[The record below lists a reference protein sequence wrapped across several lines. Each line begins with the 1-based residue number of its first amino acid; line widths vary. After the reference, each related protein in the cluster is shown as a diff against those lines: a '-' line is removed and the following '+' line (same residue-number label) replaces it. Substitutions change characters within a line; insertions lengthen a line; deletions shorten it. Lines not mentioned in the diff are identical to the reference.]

1 MCNVAQTLFK
11 LVNIWLQLCTN
22 LKPKEVKYE
31 KKNIRLLKII
41 NPSTDY
47 TLTIYENGLVYGK
60 DYNKKLFILDNETID
75 EIKKYIKRSLYK
87 LKRQEKIIQKT
98 SGFIIKIND
107 TSRKNRNIKVYGWE
121 HEDDII
127 ELIKNKSNI
136 VKSFV

>member
-1 MCNVAQTLFK
+1 MK
-11 LVNIWLQLCTN
+11 EKNIW
-22 LKPKEVKYE
+22 
-31 KKNIRLLKII
+31 LLKII

-60 DYNKKLFILDNETID
+60 EYNEKLFILNNETID

-98 SGFIIKIND
+98 SGFIIKINE

>member
-1 MCNVAQTLFK
+1 MK
-11 LVNIWLQLCTN
+11 
-22 LKPKEVKYE
+22 
-31 KKNIRLLKII
+31 KKNIWLLKII

-60 DYNKKLFILDNETID
+60 EYNEKLFILNNETID

-127 ELIKNKSNI
+127 ELIKYKSNI

>member
-1 MCNVAQTLFK
+1 MK
-11 LVNIWLQLCTN
+11 EKNIW
-22 LKPKEVKYE
+22 
-31 KKNIRLLKII
+31 LLKII

-60 DYNKKLFILDNETID
+60 EYNEKLFILNNETID

>member
-1 MCNVAQTLFK
+1 MK
-11 LVNIWLQLCTN
+11 
-22 LKPKEVKYE
+22 
-31 KKNIRLLKII
+31 KKNIWLLKII

-60 DYNKKLFILDNETID
+60 EYNEKLFILNNETID

-87 LKRQEKIIQKT
+87 LKRQKKIIQKT

>member
-1 MCNVAQTLFK
+1 MK
-11 LVNIWLQLCTN
+11 EKNIW
-22 LKPKEVKYE
+22 
-31 KKNIRLLKII
+31 LLKII

-60 DYNKKLFILDNETID
+60 EYNEKLFILNNETID

-87 LKRQEKIIQKT
+87 LKSQEKIIQKT

>member
-1 MCNVAQTLFK
+1 MK
-11 LVNIWLQLCTN
+11 EKNIW
-22 LKPKEVKYE
+22 
-31 KKNIRLLKII
+31 LLKII
-41 NPSTDY
+41 NQSTDY
-47 TLTIYENGLVYGK
+47 TLNIYENGLVYGK
-60 DYNKKLFILDNETID
+60 EYNEKLFILNNETID
-75 EIKKYIKRSLYK
+75 EIKKYIKRSLYN

>member
-1 MCNVAQTLFK
+1 MK
-11 LVNIWLQLCTN
+11 EKIIW
-22 LKPKEVKYE
+22 
-31 KKNIRLLKII
+31 LLKII

-60 DYNKKLFILDNETID
+60 DYNEKLFILNNETID

>member
-1 MCNVAQTLFK
+1 MK
-11 LVNIWLQLCTN
+11 
-22 LKPKEVKYE
+22 
-31 KKNIRLLKII
+31 KKNIWLLKII

-60 DYNKKLFILDNETID
+60 EYNEKLFIINNETID

>member
-1 MCNVAQTLFK
+1 MK
-11 LVNIWLQLCTN
+11 EKNIW
-22 LKPKEVKYE
+22 
-31 KKNIRLLKII
+31 LLKII

-60 DYNKKLFILDNETID
+60 EYNEKLFIINNETID

-87 LKRQEKIIQKT
+87 LKRQENIIQKT

-136 VKSFV
+136 VKSFA

>member
-1 MCNVAQTLFK
+1 MK
-11 LVNIWLQLCTN
+11 EKNIW
-22 LKPKEVKYE
+22 
-31 KKNIRLLKII
+31 LLKII

-60 DYNKKLFILDNETID
+60 EYNEKLFIINNETID

-87 LKRQEKIIQKT
+87 LKRQENIIQKT

>member
-1 MCNVAQTLFK
+1 MK
-11 LVNIWLQLCTN
+11 
-22 LKPKEVKYE
+22 
-31 KKNIRLLKII
+31 KKNIWLLKII

-60 DYNKKLFILDNETID
+60 EYNAKLFILNNETID

>member
-1 MCNVAQTLFK
+1 MK
-11 LVNIWLQLCTN
+11 EKNIW
-22 LKPKEVKYE
+22 
-31 KKNIRLLKII
+31 LLKII

-60 DYNKKLFILDNETID
+60 EYNEKLFILDNETID

-107 TSRKNRNIKVYGWE
+107 TSMKNRNIKVYGWE

>member
-1 MCNVAQTLFK
+1 M
-11 LVNIWLQLCTN
+11 
-22 LKPKEVKYE
+22 
-31 KKNIRLLKII
+31 
-41 NPSTDY
+41 
-47 TLTIYENGLVYGK
+47 YGK
-60 DYNKKLFILDNETID
+60 EYNEKLFILDNETID

-87 LKRQEKIIQKT
+87 LKRQEKIIQ
-98 SGFIIKIND
+98 D

>member
-1 MCNVAQTLFK
+1 MK
-11 LVNIWLQLCTN
+11 EKNIW
-22 LKPKEVKYE
+22 
-31 KKNIRLLKII
+31 LLKII

-60 DYNKKLFILDNETID
+60 EYNEKLFMLNNETID

>member
-1 MCNVAQTLFK
+1 MK
-11 LVNIWLQLCTN
+11 EKNIW
-22 LKPKEVKYE
+22 
-31 KKNIRLLKII
+31 LLKII

-60 DYNKKLFILDNETID
+60 EYNEKLFILNNETID

-87 LKRQEKIIQKT
+87 LKRQENIIQKT

>member
-1 MCNVAQTLFK
+1 MK
-11 LVNIWLQLCTN
+11 EKNIW
-22 LKPKEVKYE
+22 
-31 KKNIRLLKII
+31 LLKII

-60 DYNKKLFILDNETID
+60 EYNEKLFILNNETID
-75 EIKKYIKRSLYK
+75 VIKKYIKRSLYK

>member
-1 MCNVAQTLFK
+1 MK
-11 LVNIWLQLCTN
+11 EKNIW
-22 LKPKEVKYE
+22 
-31 KKNIRLLKII
+31 LLKII

-60 DYNKKLFILDNETID
+60 EYNEKLFILNNETID

-107 TSRKNRNIKVYGWE
+107 TSRRNRNIKVYGWE

>member
-1 MCNVAQTLFK
+1 MNEK
-11 LVNIWLQLCTN
+11 NIW
-22 LKPKEVKYE
+22 
-31 KKNIRLLKII
+31 LLKII

-60 DYNKKLFILDNETID
+60 EYNEKLFILNNETID
-75 EIKKYIKRSLYK
+75 VIKKYIKRSLYK

>member
-1 MCNVAQTLFK
+1 MK
-11 LVNIWLQLCTN
+11 EKNIW
-22 LKPKEVKYE
+22 
-31 KKNIRLLKII
+31 LLKII

-60 DYNKKLFILDNETID
+60 EYNEKLFMLNNETID

-87 LKRQEKIIQKT
+87 LKRQENIIQKT

>member
-1 MCNVAQTLFK
+1 MK
-11 LVNIWLQLCTN
+11 EKNIW
-22 LKPKEVKYE
+22 
-31 KKNIRLLKII
+31 LLKII

-60 DYNKKLFILDNETID
+60 EYNEKLFIINNETID

-87 LKRQEKIIQKT
+87 LKRQKNIIQRT
-98 SGFIIKIND
+98 SGLIIKIND

>member
-1 MCNVAQTLFK
+1 MK
-11 LVNIWLQLCTN
+11 EKNIW
-22 LKPKEVKYE
+22 
-31 KKNIRLLKII
+31 LLKII

-60 DYNKKLFILDNETID
+60 EYNEKLFILNNETID

-107 TSRKNRNIKVYGWE
+107 ISRKNRNIKVYGWE

>member
-1 MCNVAQTLFK
+1 MK
-11 LVNIWLQLCTN
+11 EKNIW
-22 LKPKEVKYE
+22 
-31 KKNIRLLKII
+31 LLKII

-60 DYNKKLFILDNETID
+60 EYNEKLFILNNETID

-107 TSRKNRNIKVYGWE
+107 TSRKNRNIKVYGWD

>member
-1 MCNVAQTLFK
+1 MK
-11 LVNIWLQLCTN
+11 
-22 LKPKEVKYE
+22 
-31 KKNIRLLKII
+31 KKNIWLLKII

-60 DYNKKLFILDNETID
+60 EYNEKLFILDNETID

>member
-1 MCNVAQTLFK
+1 MK
-11 LVNIWLQLCTN
+11 
-22 LKPKEVKYE
+22 
-31 KKNIRLLKII
+31 KKNIWLLKII

-60 DYNKKLFILDNETID
+60 EYNEKLFILNNETID
-75 EIKKYIKRSLYK
+75 EIIKYIKRSLYK

>member
-1 MCNVAQTLFK
+1 MK
-11 LVNIWLQLCTN
+11 EKNIW
-22 LKPKEVKYE
+22 
-31 KKNIRLLKII
+31 LLKII

-47 TLTIYENGLVYGK
+47 TLTIFENGLVYGK
-60 DYNKKLFILDNETID
+60 EYNEKLFILNNETID

-121 HEDDII
+121 HENDII